1 MLGELHAW
9 NAQANNQLMIF
20 NRIIF
25 CFVRVCPSVCVC
37 RGCETRS
44 PRHPLPK
51 SLANTKEQPNSR
63 YKAAH
68 CEWFNIWAATSATRR
83 AAWLGEEAK
92 THVACGQ
99 RRPFRRRDGIK
110 NLHYSQRRFVS
121 LFNVP
126 TDFERSATTP
136 SSLLTSTSNSAQH
149 WTTSW
154 FSAGTW
160 SLASWRVVREW
171 TLRQT
176 VKRFN
181 PHPFTE
187 LAAIF
192 IVL

>member
-51 SLANTKEQPNSR
+51 SLANTKEQPNSC

-92 THVACGQ
+92 TLVASGQ

-110 NLHYSQRRFVS
+110 KFA
-121 LFNVP
+121 LF
-126 TDFERSATTP
+126 
-136 SSLLTSTSNSAQH
+136 SAQVCKSFQCADWF
-149 WTTSW
+149 WTQCNNT
-154 FSAGTW
+154 
-160 SLASWRVVREW
+160 
-171 TLRQT
+171 
-176 VKRFN
+176 
-181 PHPFTE
+181 
-187 LAAIF
+187 IF
-192 IVL
+192 ITDEHKQQCSALNHFLIFCWNLESGVVTGRTWMNLF